1 MALYDLTP
9 EQLNSVAQAI
19 NAPPPPSLMAPQ
31 SETPLAMF
39 SSSQR
44 FIDQL
49 GKMQKARDEAQ
60 RQNEAASA
68 INQINPLDPDFDN
81 KVKDVAMRFGP
92 DAFAS
97 SPVQHV
103 LSLSDRQRTTA
114 RKMQED
120 EQKAAQKNMLD
131 VSFRFLKS
139 ADENQLGQ
147 FVEQFPDAA
156 RELAPVMDKRFEEL
170 SSARTQL
177 SQLPEHLHGDL
188 LDANKVPVPAKVSAK
203 FKEFNDSFEGP
214 LGKVANLQTKRR
226 LVDLARRWKE
236 LPEAERDQR
245 DAIVGDITSI
255 LDAPDPVSDSTIKNI
270 LSEAPLLSDWHT
282 DQLDRMA
289 RFNAAE
295 EQRKKA
301 AAQQQ

>member
-9 EQLNSVAQAI
+9 EQISSVAQAI
-19 NAPPPPSLMAPQ
+19 YAPPPPSLAAPQ
-31 SETPLAMF
+31 SESPTAMF

-97 SPVQHV
+97 SSVQHV
-103 LSLSDRQRTTA
+103 LSLSDRQRSAAT
-114 RKMQED
+114 KMQEN

-156 RELAPVMDKRFEEL
+156 RELAPVMDKRFEDL
-170 SSARTQL
+170 TAARTQL

-203 FKEFNDSFEGP
+203 LKEFNDSFEGP
-214 LGKVANLQTKRR
+214 LGKVANLQTKQK
-226 LVDLARRWKE
+226 LADLARQWKA
-236 LPEAERDQR
+236 LPEADTEQR
-245 DAIVGDITSI
+245 DALVGDITSL

-270 LSEAPLLSDWHT
+270 LSEASRL
-282 DQLDRMA
+282 
-289 RFNAAE
+289 AAPVNPYIEAMRKSIE
-295 EQRKKA
+295 EDAAKKKA
-301 AAQQQ
+301 AAEE